1 MSTATLALA
10 FALRLAPSQP
20 SEPAAREPIAS
31 EPTAS
36 EPAAREPA
44 SREPTASEP
53 APSKLP
59 RADPPPSVEPPE
71 PTVDPGPAP
80 PPAEPPDAP
89 PIERADTGPIEVAAI
104 DCPGLDAREVG
115 RLLAIDLAAVTQE
128 VRRGP
133 PLGIEI
139 RCRAPTLV
147 IAIADPITR
156 KRLERQVPLPRNEPG
171 RERVVALAI
180 SQLFAASW
188 LELLLPPPPGPP
200 PLPPTPTP
208 SAAAIEAAGGY
219 VRRRVDARPR
229 ALGLV
234 VGATVRGRA
243 LERTPLP
250 SFGGELDVRG
260 WFGDAAV
267 LGRIGVEGG
276 VARREAGR
284 VRAWQLA
291 LGLGTAGRVRV
302 APRWALGGTIVV
314 QGALARLRGAAD
326 AGGIATGA
334 TTAVSGQALLG
345 GGPRLSIG
353 AGWIELDA
361 EVGLGLRA
369 PVGLVEGDRAVSL
382 GGVLAGG
389 ALRLGYERKL
399 VRRR

>member
-1 MSTATLALA
+1 MSIATLALA
-10 FALRLAPSQP
+10 FALRLAPAQP
-20 SEPAAREPIAS
+20 QPPTEPV
-31 EPTAS
+31 PTG
-36 EPAAREPA
+36 PAP
-44 SREPTASEP
+44 SEP
-53 APSKLP
+53 APS
-59 RADPPPSVEPPE
+59 E
-71 PTVDPGPAP
+71 PAP
-80 PPAEPPDAP
+80 AEPAPAEPAALDAVDDAPTEPDDAREPVAAPVEPPDAAP
-89 PIERADTGPIEVAAI
+89 VDRADTGPIEVAAI

-115 RLLAIDLAAVTQE
+115 RLLAIDLAAVTHE
-128 VRRGP
+128 ARRGP

-188 LELLLPPPPGPP
+188 LELLLPPAPGPP

-208 SAAAIEAAGGY
+208 SAAAVEAAGSY

-234 VGATVRGRA
+234 LGAGVHGRA
-243 LERTPLP
+243 LERAPLP
-250 SFGGELDVRG
+250 AFGGELDVRG

-267 LGRIGVEGG
+267 LGRIGFEGG

-284 VRAWQLA
+284 VRAWQFA

-302 APRWALGGTIVV
+302 APRWALGGTIVLA
-314 QGALARLRGAAD
+314 GALARLRRRRCRRHRDRCDHGDHRSGGARRRAAAHCRSAR
-326 AGGIATGA
+326 AGSSEHRGRP
-334 TTAVSGQALLG
+334 
-345 GGPRLSIG
+345 GP
-353 AGWIELDA
+353 A
-361 EVGLGLRA
+361 RA
-369 PVGLVEGDRAVSL
+369 RGPGRARSRPVTWA
-382 GGVLAGG
+382 GVLAGG
-389 ALRLGYERKL
+389 ALRLGYERRL